1 MGTCKFCGKDA
12 GWFSSSHTECKEK
25 NLEGQNDLRIVINS
39 YFNQKATMM
48 DVYRTKK
55 RLMVDAYLSE
65 EDICNVAEA
74 EIRQYTVC
82 IHRPFTPASMKMM
95 DDFLNAIGIAYHKI
109 NENGAVDEFTKK
121 LIKGFM
127 VEYFTDQLSL
137 STAHSRCE
145 KVLSKFPMS
154 PSNIEDA
161 YYYVLNKAATNFLK
175 NGTISNDE
183 QRKID
188 DYVNYLSLSLN
199 TIPAKYQDSD
209 ISKLGQVTIL
219 RNIQNGIV
227 PRTMINAPILLGKNE
242 TILWTY
248 NGVSLYQEKIT
259 KEWVGRTSG
268 YSIRILKGLTYR
280 TGQMKGRPVEHSSME
295 FNGTGTLYITNK
307 NMIFH
312 SPQKGVKVPF
322 NKIIGISPYS
332 DGIEVHKDGANQKR
346 MAMQGFDPWFLMNVL
361 AQINNI

>member
-1 MGTCKFCGKDA
+1 MGTCKYCGKDT
-12 GWFSSSHTECKEK
+12 GWFSSSHKECKEK
-25 NLEGQNDLRIVINS
+25 NQQGMNDLAAVVMS
-39 YFNQKATMM
+39 YFSQRATMT
-48 DVYRTKK
+48 DVYRAKN

-65 EDICNVAEA
+65 DDICNVAEA
-74 EIRQYTVC
+74 EIRRYTAS

-109 NENGAVDEFTKK
+109 NEKGAVDEFTKK
-121 LIKGFM
+121 LMRGFM
-127 VEYFTDQLSL
+127 VEYFTDQLTL

-175 NGTISNDE
+175 NGAISNDE

-268 YSIRILKGLTYR
+268 YSIRIFKGLTYR
-280 TGQMKGRPVEHSSME
+280 TGKMKGRPVEHSSME

-322 NKIIGISPYS
+322 NKIIGIAPYS

-346 MAMQGFDPWFLMNVL
+346 MAMQGFDPWFLMNL
-361 AQINNI
+361 LSQINNV